1 MSLRSAAIER
11 WWPATQ
17 SLDLVDGPVE
27 LVAKA
32 VEAEVLRF
40 VNGEAVTTS
49 WQPFP
54 SLDAAFGMA
63 SEFANV
69 PTFYLVLPTTSR
81 WTVLWNN
88 SFLCDGYD
96 SLCWCLT
103 TNHGFTTIHWSAH
116 DDVTTFQ
123 PGASFTY
130 RCSLPSGTTE
140 RSVYV
145 GREDQRWL
153 FHESGHPLPEEAV
166 HEYKAKRVRDRLN
179 ERLVAEFLGRLG
191 AYPWSEDFYA
201 TASSPC
207 FVIGRSAAP
216 ATIVRRKVSDVVRQR
231 RRA

>member
-1 MSLRSAAIER
+1 MSLRSESIQR

-17 SLDLVDGPVE
+17 SLDLVEGPVE
-27 LVAKA
+27 AVAKA
-32 VEAEVLRF
+32 VETEVRRF
-40 VNGEAVTTS
+40 VRGEPVATA

-63 SEFANV
+63 SDFANV
-69 PTFYLVLPTTSR
+69 PTVYLVLPTRSR

-116 DDVTTFQ
+116 DDTTTFQ
-123 PGASFTY
+123 PGAAFTY
-130 RCSLPSGTTE
+130 RSSLPSGVIE

-145 GREDQRWL
+145 GREDRRWL
-153 FHESGHPLPEEAV
+153 FSESGSPLPEEAV
-166 HEYKAKRVRDRLN
+166 HEYKAKRMRDRLN
-179 ERLVAEFLGRLG
+179 ERLVAELLGRLG
-191 AYPWSEDFYA
+191 AIPWSDDFYA

-207 FVIGRSAAP
+207 FVLSRSAAP
-216 ATIVRRKVSDVVRQR
+216 ATITRRKVGDVVRQ
-231 RRA
+231 AG